1 MLLNR
6 AVQGTCRDK
15 ERRTYAAFWSAARLS
30 ALHTIQLVDR
40 AGTSGAYYERLQKA
54 LTDELARIQFPA
66 AT

>member
-1 MLLNR
+1 MPLNR

-30 ALHTIQLVDR
+30 ALHSIQLVDR
-40 AGTSGAYYERLQKA
+40 AGTSGAYYERLQLA
-54 LTDELARIQFPA
+54 DELARFQPPA